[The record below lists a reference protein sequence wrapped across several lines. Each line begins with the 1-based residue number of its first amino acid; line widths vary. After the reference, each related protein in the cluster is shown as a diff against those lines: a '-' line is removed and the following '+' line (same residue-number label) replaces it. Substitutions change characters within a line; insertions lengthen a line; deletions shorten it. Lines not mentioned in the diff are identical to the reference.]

1 MTLHINFI
9 EVFFFPTCDLF
20 FSKIMIKSFS
30 GGEVGTDD
38 LYDV

>member
-9 EVFFFPTCDLF
+9 EVFFFLHVIYF